1 MLCKIDKTQNSLE
14 VKIKFYKLSLKP
26 TRETKILFFQKHLT
40 LKSQTFF
47 YEKEFDPTDD
57 RDILYSKVTDMSISV
72 CRYSIQVIC
81 QLGPWIHGNMRR
93 QIFKKTISQNLKA
106 YLFFIFQSK
115 YKKGIFK
122 ISGKELLTRV
132 FSVFSCFPF
141 PKLIKEA

>member
-1 MLCKIDKTQNSLE
+1 MCYRCKIDKTQSSLE

-26 TRETKILFFQKHLT
+26 TRETKIIFFQKHLT

-57 RDILYSKVTDMSISV
+57 KDILYSKVTDMSIS
-72 CRYSIQVIC
+72 
-81 QLGPWIHGNMRR
+81 
-93 QIFKKTISQNLKA
+93 QNLKA
-106 YLFFIFQSK
+106 YFFFIFQSK